1 VDVARGCHDPGMLR
15 SRRLEKVLGAPIAE
29 LTSEHMRRL
38 VEERVQETFDLDF
51 KRDLY
56 GYSDSAK
63 RELAADVAAMANS
76 GGGLIILGID
86 EDEHACAQAASG
98 VLADDADVTRILQIV
113 GSLVAPVPDIDVR
126 VVMDAESADK
136 TSYLL
141 VAVDRSPAAPHAV
154 AVDKGLRYPRR
165 NGTTK
170 RYLTEGEV
178 ADAYRSRLA
187 GSAQVEKRLARVWE
201 DGIARF
207 DELEQ
212 GWVAVALVPDVPGA
226 MTLDKAAFEA
236 FRDHWVYQ
244 STDPSVLQ
252 PGITAQR
259 AQVGQGR
266 LTALG
271 GNRGRTEW
279 LCIDN
284 YTDGA
289 GFFARLAGRL
299 GPAPSGAPAPIRFDD
314 EAIADGILSGL
325 VTLAAHADAARAS
338 GTALLMAGVY
348 GLGRGGAFLCH
359 SRGSFNLGGTYNED
373 DPLRSLPE
381 PARGALPLDALIG
394 GGRPVISLASGLCAS
409 IVQGFGVPDTHQFSA
424 GGLARR
430 LYFVAGRQDA
440 FTARVESHGFE
451 WTDETV

>member
-1 VDVARGCHDPGMLR
+1 MLR

-29 LTSEHMRRL
+29 LTAEHMRRL
-38 VEERVQETFDLDF
+38 VDERVQETFDLDF
-51 KRDLY
+51 KRDFY
-56 GYSDSAK
+56 GNSDGAK

-86 EDEHACAQAASG
+86 EDEHACAAAAPG
-98 VLADDADVTRILQIV
+98 VLADDAEVTRILQIV

-126 VVMDAESADK
+126 CVMDTDNADK

-154 AVDKGLRYPRR
+154 AVDRGLRYPRR

-187 GSAQVEKRLARVWE
+187 GSARVENRLTRVWK
-201 DGIARF
+201 DGMARL
-207 DELEQ
+207 DEREH

-236 FRDHWVYQ
+236 FRDHWVHQ

-252 PGITAQR
+252 PGIIARR

-271 GNRGRTEW
+271 GNRAGDRRTQW
-279 LCIDN
+279 LCIDS

-289 GFFARLAGRL
+289 GFFARLAGQP
-299 GPAPSGAPAPIRFDD
+299 GSAPPNAPAPMRFDD

-325 VTLAAHADAARAS
+325 VTLAAHAEAARAS
-338 GTALLMAGVY
+338 GTALLMAGVD
-348 GLGRGGAFLCH
+348 GLGRGGATLCH
-359 SRGSFNLGGTYNED
+359 GRGAFGLGDTYNED
-373 DPLRSLPE
+373 DPLYSYSQ
-381 PARGALPLDALIG
+381 PAGGALPLDALIG

-409 IVQGFGVPDTHQFSA
+409 IVQAFGVPDTHQFSA
-424 GGLARR
+424 DGLVRRPYFRGGRE
-430 LYFVAGRQDA
+430 GA